1 MAQNGDINE
10 KFGIYKSVCCD
21 AEIVIAEGKKFPE
34 CPRHPNRTLLKLP
47 RFFIGLHA
55 RQLGHWWRI
64 AGISG
69 PCPEFWVL
77 VGQR

>member
-34 CPRHPNRTLLKLP
+34 CPRHPNRTTEWTIVIEPQESAIDPRSSKTRKL
-47 RFFIGLHA
+47 RDN
-55 RQLGHWWRI
+55 
-64 AGISG
+64 G
-69 PCPEFWVL
+69 P
-77 VGQR
+77 